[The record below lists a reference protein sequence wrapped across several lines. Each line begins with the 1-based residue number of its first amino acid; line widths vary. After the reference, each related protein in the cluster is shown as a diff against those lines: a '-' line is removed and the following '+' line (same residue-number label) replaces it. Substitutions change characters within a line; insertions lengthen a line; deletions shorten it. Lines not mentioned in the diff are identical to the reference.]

1 MKKITKKT
9 YLDWYEDMQFWRR
22 FEDKLAQVYIN
33 QKVRGFL
40 HLYNGQEAVLAGAI
54 HAMELGNDRMITAYR
69 NHVQPIAMGADPK
82 RVMAELYG
90 KDTGTSHG
98 LGGSM
103 HIFSKEHR
111 FYGGHG
117 IVGGQIPLGAGLA
130 FADKYFDRDA
140 VTLTY
145 MGDGATRQGA
155 LHETFNLAMLWK
167 LPVVFCVENNGYAM
181 GTSVARSANHT
192 DIYKLGLG
200 YEMPSKAIDGMKP
213 EVVAKEM
220 DEAIKR
226 ARRGDGPTFLEIRT
240 YRYRGHS
247 MSDAQHYRTKEEVA
261 KKQEEDPISYVL
273 HKIYEN
279 KWATE
284 KEIKEVDDR
293 VRAKVAECEK
303 FADESPYP
311 KKNVM
316 FDSVYEQEDYPFISD
331 KL

>member
-1 MKKITKKT
+1 MKKITKQT
-9 YLDWYEDMQFWRR
+9 YLDWYENMLFWRK

-54 HAMELGNDRMITAYR
+54 HAMDLTKDRMITAYR
-69 NHVQPIAMGADPK
+69 NHVQPIAMGEDPK
-82 RVMAELYG
+82 RIMAELYG
-90 KDTGTSHG
+90 KATGTSQG

-130 FADKYFDRDA
+130 FADKYFERDA

-145 MGDGATRQGA
+145 MGDGAVRQGA
-155 LHETFNLAMLWK
+155 FHEAFNLAMLWK
-167 LPVVFCVENNGYAM
+167 LPVVFCCENNGYAM
-181 GTSVARSANHT
+181 GTSVARTANHT
-192 DIYKLGLG
+192 DIWKLGLG
-200 YEMPSKAIDGMKP
+200 YEMPSKPVDAMKP

-220 DEAIKR
+220 DEAIQR
-226 ARRGDGPTFLEIRT
+226 ARRGDGPTFLELRT

-247 MSDAQHYRTKEEVA
+247 MSDAQHYRTKEEIA
-261 KKQEEDPISYVL
+261 QKQEEDPISYVL
-273 HKIYEN
+273 HQIYEN
-279 KWATE
+279 KWATNDQI
-284 KEIKEVDDR
+284 KEIDD
-293 VRAKVAECEK
+293 KVKKMVSECEK
-303 FADESPYP
+303 FAEESPFPETNIMY
-311 KKNVM
+311 
-316 FDSVYEQEDYPFISD
+316 DAVYEQEDYPFLKH